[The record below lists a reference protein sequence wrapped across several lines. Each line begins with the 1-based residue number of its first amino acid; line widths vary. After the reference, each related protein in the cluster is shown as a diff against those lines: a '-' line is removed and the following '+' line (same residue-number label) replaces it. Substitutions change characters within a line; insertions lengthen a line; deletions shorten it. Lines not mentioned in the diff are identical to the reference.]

1 MKTLTIYKRNV
12 LERTGFRKY
21 PYKQVTQVIINYD
34 GKEFKNNH
42 YEDVNNPRLKV
53 YFRTVLETRS
63 IKAVNDYIAKLGR
76 TESDKFIK
84 ETINKIISEV
94 K

>member
-1 MKTLTIYKRNV
+1 MKTLTIYKRDV
-12 LERTGFRKY
+12 MERTGFRKY

-34 GKEFKNNH
+34 GKDYKNNH

-63 IKAVNDYIAKLGR
+63 PKVVNEYIDRLGR